1 MVTISRVD
9 RLLERD
15 AERETL
21 LAMVERVRGGL
32 GTVVLKE
39 LSDQMSS
46 IRIFVLQLLVVAL
59 AVVSVALAIRQLGL
73 TTAEDPFLLLRLFTV
88 DNPPLPSFA
97 GPTRFSARMRPPCAS
112 TICR

>member
-1 MVTISRVD
+1 MR
-9 RLLERD
+9 
-15 AERETL
+15 REGS
-21 LAMVERVRGGL
+21 AFQGL

-59 AVVSVALAIRQLGL
+59 AVVLVALAIRQLGL

-88 DNPPLPSFA
+88 DNPPLPSFC
-97 GPTRFSARMRPPCAS
+97 RHARLPDSPGCDRA
-112 TICR
+112 RV

>member
-1 MVTISRVD
+1 MR
-9 RLLERD
+9 
-15 AERETL
+15 REGS
-21 LAMVERVRGGL
+21 AFQGL

-73 TTAEDPFLLLRLFTV
+73 TTAEDPFLLLRLFTE
-88 DNPPLPSFA
+88 DNPPLPSSPA
-97 GPTRFSARMRPPCAS
+97 CSAS
-112 TICR
+112 